1 MEVIMNQHP
10 YLRAYM
16 AGIAAPTAL
25 LLVALAIF
33 CVARFVFRVPVPI
46 ERAIVV
52 PLMIVPNAFG
62 LWNMLYLKLRPHWK
76 TPIGLHGALL
86 PFFLGPI
93 GFVVATGLGFVRAGE
108 HGLIAFDVIQV
119 PYWRLVV
126 APFFA
131 IAVYYLLWKYLV
143 GFLNR
148 VVEIAE

>member
-1 MEVIMNQHP
+1 MNQHP

-16 AGIAAPTAL
+16 AGIAAPTAF
-25 LLVALAIF
+25 LLVALTIA
-33 CVARFVFRVPVPI
+33 CVARFVFHVPVPV
-46 ERAIVV
+46 ERVIVV
-52 PLMIVPNAFG
+52 PLMVVPNAFG
-62 LWNMLYLKLRPHWK
+62 LWNMLYLKLRPLWK

-93 GFVVATGLGFVRAGE
+93 GFVLAVGLGFVRATE
-108 HGLIAFDVIQV
+108 HGLIAFDLIQV
-119 PYWRLVV
+119 PSWGLVV

-131 IAVYYLLWKYLV
+131 IAVYYLVWKYLV

>member
-16 AGIAAPTAL
+16 AGIAAPTAF

-33 CVARFVFRVPVPI
+33 CVARFIFQLPLPI
-46 ERAIVV
+46 ERVIVV
-52 PLMIVPNAFG
+52 PLMVVPNAFG
-62 LWNMLYLKLRPHWK
+62 LWNMLYLKLRPHWQ

-86 PFFLGPI
+86 PLFLGPI
-93 GFVVATGLGFVRAGE
+93 GFVVATGLGFVRLGA
-108 HGLIAFDVIQV
+108 HGLTAFDAINV
-119 PYWRLVV
+119 PYWRLVI

-131 IAVYYLLWKYLV
+131 IAVYYLVWKYLV

-148 VVEIAE
+148 EVGIG